1 MKKQHNRY
9 LSKSRY
15 KLALE
20 CPTKLFYTGKEHLY
34 ANQKVDDPFL
44 LALAKGG
51 FQVEELAR
59 MEYPEGVL
67 VECAHYE
74 YDKAIEMTNELLRQ
88 ENVVIFEAAFA
99 HNNLFIRTDIL
110 VKKGD
115 SIELIEVKAKSF
127 DPNNKNTFIGK
138 KGGIDSTWKPYL
150 FDVAFQ
156 QYVISK
162 SNPHWTIES
171 FLMLADKTKKAQIN
185 GMNQLFRIS
194 RNKENRTGITKMV
207 STKEEFG
214 ETVLTKENI
223 SAIVKAIQSDDP
235 KFKAELNFEE
245 GIKLF
250 ASSYQEDTK
259 IEVDVKFSVCKKCE
273 FRTCSTDVD
282 KRSGFEE
289 CWTTKMGFTPAQLT
303 KPNLFEVWNLRGEKY
318 IKDYNVFLLE
328 DLTEAHFPVTPLAGV
343 ISPSERQWIQ
353 IEKSRGTDSSPF
365 VLREELKQEMS
376 TWKFPLH
383 MIDFETSTVALPF
396 YKGMKPYEQVAFQFS
411 HHKIHEDGRVEHA
424 SQYLHFERG
433 SFPNFD
439 FLRALKNSLGYEGTI
454 FRFHNHENSILNA
467 IYFQLMESNE
477 TDKADLMAFIQHIS
491 HSKKKSALKWK
502 GDRDMV
508 DLNEVYRKYVYLPE
522 TKGSNSIKAV
532 LPAMLKQSA
541 FIQNKYAQPL
551 GELNMTSSNFDP
563 SHCWLKTVNG
573 EIQNPYTMLPP
584 LFATWSNDQ
593 LDELFSDMEDL
604 NNGGAA
610 LTAYGYL
617 QYTDMTESERQE
629 LMTGLLRYCELDTL
643 AMVMI
648 YEGFKEMVGER

>member
-1 MKKQHNRY
+1 MKKQRNRY

-20 CPTKLFYTGKEHLY
+20 CPTKLFYTGKDQLY

-44 LALAKGG
+44 LALAQGG

-59 MEYPEGVL
+59 MEYPEGIL
-67 VECAHYE
+67 VECEHYQYNE
-74 YDKAIEMTNELLRQ
+74 AIEMTNELLRQ

-99 HNNLFIRTDIL
+99 RNNLFIRTDIL

-127 DPNNKNTFIGK
+127 DPNDQYTFIGK
-138 KGGIDSTWKPYL
+138 RGGIDSKWKPYL

-156 QYVISK
+156 HYVISK
-162 SNPHWTIES
+162 SNPHWKIES

-194 RNKENRTGITKMV
+194 RNKQNRTGITKIV
-207 STKEEFG
+207 STKEELG
-214 ETVLTKENI
+214 ETILTKENI
-223 SAIVKAIQSDDP
+223 SAIVKSIQSDDP
-235 KFKAELNFEE
+235 KVKAELNFEE

-250 ASSYQEDTK
+250 ASSYEEDK
-259 IEVDVKFSVCKKCE
+259 KMEADVTFSVCKKCE
-273 FRTCSTDVD
+273 FRSSSTDGD
-282 KRSGFEE
+282 KLSGFEE
-289 CWTTKMGFTPAQLT
+289 CWTTKMGFTSAQLA

-328 DLTEAHFPVTPLAGV
+328 DMTEDLFMVKPEAGL
-343 ISPSERQWIQ
+343 ISSTERQWIQ
-353 IEKSRGTDSSPF
+353 IEKSRSANTTPH
-365 VLREELKQEMS
+365 VLREELQHEMS
-376 TWKFPLH
+376 TWNFPLH

-396 YKGMKPYEQVAFQFS
+396 YNGMRPYEQVAFQFS
-411 HHKIHEDGRVEHA
+411 HHMIHEDGRVEHA
-424 SQYLHFERG
+424 SQFLHFERG

-439 FLRALKNSLGYEGTI
+439 FLRALKKSLGSEGTI

-467 IYFQLMESNE
+467 IYVQLMESKE
-477 TDKADLMAFIQHIS
+477 TDKEELMAFIQHIS
-491 HSKKKSALKWK
+491 HSKSKSTIEWK
-502 GDRDMV
+502 GERDMV

-532 LPAMLKQSA
+532 LPAMLKQSK

-551 GELNMTSSNFDP
+551 GQLNMTSSNFDP

-573 EIQNPYTMLPP
+573 EVQNPYAMLPP
-584 LFATWSNDQ
+584 LFANWSNDQ

-617 QYTDMTESERQE
+617 QYTDMSELERQE
-629 LMTGLLRYCELDTL
+629 LMSGLLRYCELDTL

-648 YEGFKEMVGER
+648 YEGFKEMVGE

>member
-1 MKKQHNRY
+1 
-9 LSKSRY
+9 
-15 KLALE
+15 
-20 CPTKLFYTGKEHLY
+20 
-34 ANQKVDDPFL
+34 
-44 LALAKGG
+44 
-51 FQVEELAR
+51 
-59 MEYPEGVL
+59 
-67 VECAHYE
+67 
-74 YDKAIEMTNELLRQ
+74 
-88 ENVVIFEAAFA
+88 
-99 HNNLFIRTDIL
+99 
-110 VKKGD
+110 
-115 SIELIEVKAKSF
+115 
-127 DPNNKNTFIGK
+127 
-138 KGGIDSTWKPYL
+138 
-150 FDVAFQ
+150 
-156 QYVISK
+156 
-162 SNPHWTIES
+162 
-171 FLMLADKTKKAQIN
+171 MLADKTKKAQIN

-194 RNKENRTGITKMV
+194 RKKENRTGITKMV
-207 STKEEFG
+207 STKEELG
-214 ETVLTKENI
+214 ETVLTKVNI
-223 SAIVKAIQSDDP
+223 SDIVKRIQLDDP

-250 ASSYQEDTK
+250 ASSYQKDMK
-259 IEVDVKFSVCKKCE
+259 IEADVKFSVCKKCE
-273 FRTCSTDVD
+273 FRACSTDVD

-289 CWTTKMGFTPAQLT
+289 CWTTKMGFTPEQLS

-318 IKDYNVFLLE
+318 IKDHNVFLLE
-328 DLTEAHFPVTPLAGV
+328 DLTEDQFPLKLEAGE

-353 IEKSRGTDSSPF
+353 IEKSRDFDSSPH
-365 VLREELKQEMS
+365 VLREELRQEMS

-396 YKGMKPYEQVAFQFS
+396 YTGMRPYEQVAFQFS
-411 HHKIHEDGRVEHA
+411 HHKIYEDGRIEHA

-439 FLRALKNSLGYEGTI
+439 FIRALKNSLGSEGTI

-467 IYFQLMESNE
+467 IYVQLMESNE
-477 TDKADLMAFIQHIS
+477 TDKAELMAFIQHIS
-491 HSKKKSALKWK
+491 RSKKESTLKWK

-532 LPAMLKQSA
+532 LPAMLKQST
-541 FIQNKYAQPL
+541 FIQDKYAQPL
-551 GELNMTSSNFDP
+551 GQLNITSSNFDP

-617 QYTDMTESERQE
+617 QYTDMSESERHE

-648 YEGFKEMVGER
+648 YEGFKEMVGEIKI